1 MQVIPNVEHITILF
15 SRASHQA
22 SLDWLNR
29 TFDLP
34 AATATPDRRILWYA
48 AHIGGWL
55 LLLTAVAPLFPAAA
69 PLPEGARRRPWHW
82 VALITGA
89 LAANGLLFLLGRLG
103 DLSTL
108 GGMLVGGTLALWF
121 AAFGLVWLFS
131 GFHVPRPTARDVL
144 WGVALFVALTLAFG
158 VMAELVWIPWWLIP
172 ERLVRWPFM
181 ALAALPWLLAAGLV
195 QHRAS
200 ALRRA
205 GWWLLQTVVIVAGL
219 GLAVVASPG
228 LFFIVLLMP
237 VIPVISAIMA
247 IAGAAIDRP
256 WSYALGNA
264 LFFGWLLVAV
274 FPLA

>member
-1 MQVIPNVEHITILF
+1 
-15 SRASHQA
+15 
-22 SLDWLNR
+22 
-29 TFDLP
+29 
-34 AATATPDRRILWYA
+34 
-48 AHIGGWL
+48 
-55 LLLTAVAPLFPAAA
+55 
-69 PLPEGARRRPWHW
+69 
-82 VALITGA
+82 
-89 LAANGLLFLLGRLG
+89 
-103 DLSTL
+103 
-108 GGMLVGGTLALWF
+108 
-121 AAFGLVWLFS
+121 
-131 GFHVPRPTARDVL
+131 
-144 WGVALFVALTLAFG
+144 
-158 VMAELVWIPWWLIP
+158 MAELVWIPWWLIP